1 MTIVTDATAAAV
13 ANDAARPAAGAAQP
27 VPLSPAY
34 RRYLLVLLLLTFLLS
49 YLDRQIV
56 TIMAEHI
63 KRDLGLADWQLGAM
77 TGLAFALFYTGLAIP
92 IARLA
97 ERVSRPAVIAASM
110 LLWSFFTMLCGRAD
124 TFLHLLLARIGVGF
138 GEAGCNPAAHS
149 LITASVPPE
158 KRPSSLAIFN
168 LGIPLG
174 TLAGLMLG
182 GLLVERIGWRA
193 TFLVAGAPG
202 VLLAIVVFLTIR
214 EPRRAMLRATAPE
227 AIGIREAV
235 RLLSGKRSFWYCA
248 FGAAGIAFVGY
259 AHATFLAPFFLRVHG
274 AQLGAM
280 AAQVGLSPIGFLGV
294 TLGIAQGVAGT
305 IGSLLGGALADRLGR
320 RDVRWWAIMPAAACA
335 LGIPLNTIIFTL
347 DDVTVVLALFSLF
360 FLIGSMWYGP
370 VYTIAQS
377 VAPPEARAI
386 AAAIMMLIISVV
398 GLGLGPITAGLI
410 SDIAAGPGGQG
421 PAEGVRWALL
431 CSPVSMLISTP
442 LFWAARRH
450 VRADM
455 A

>member
-1 MTIVTDATAAAV
+1 MITATDVTAEAV
-13 ANDAARPAAGAAQP
+13 ANDAARPAVEA
-27 VPLSPAY
+27 VPLAPLTPAY
-34 RRYLLVLLLLTFLLS
+34 RRYLLVILLLTFLLS

-63 KRDLGLADWQLGAM
+63 KRDLGLADWQLGAL
-77 TGLAFALFYTGLAIP
+77 TGLAFALFYTALAIP

-110 LLWSFFTMLCGRAD
+110 LLWSLFTMLCGRAD

-158 KRPSSLAIFN
+158 KRASAFAVFN

-174 TLAGLMLG
+174 TLAGLVLG

-202 VLLAIVVFLTIR
+202 VLLSIVVFLTIR
-214 EPRRAMLRATAPE
+214 EPRRAVRRAAAPGG
-227 AIGIREAV
+227 IGIAEAV
-235 RLLSGKRSFWYCA
+235 RLLSGKRSYWYCA

-274 AQLGAM
+274 EQLAAM
-280 AAQVGLSPIGFLGV
+280 GAQVGLTPIGFLGV

-305 IGSLLGGALADRLGR
+305 AGSLLGGALADRLGK
-320 RDVRWWAIMPAAACA
+320 RDVRWWAIMPAIACA
-335 LGIPLNTIIFTL
+335 AGIPLNTVIFTL
-347 DDVTVVLALFSLF
+347 GDVRAVLALFSLF

-410 SDIAAGPGGQG
+410 SDFAAGPGGVG

-431 CSPVSMLISTP
+431 CAPASMLVSTP